1 MKKSDTHHATTPGK
15 PAYEPATMRK
25 VPKYFAPIGTSQ
37 MLITKPTRQNV
48 RPASTNGYRVLM
60 RSDQTAHTS
69 NVIAVN
75 AARVRLTN
83 YCTKMDTED
92 DVLANT

>member
-1 MKKSDTHHATTPGK
+1 MKKGCTHQATTPGK

-37 MLITKPTRQNV
+37 MLITKPTRQKV

-60 RSDQTAHTS
+60 RSDQTAQMGK
-69 NVIAVN
+69 VIAGEG
-75 AARVRLTN
+75 ARVRLTN
-83 YCTKMDTED
+83 YCTKDTER